1 MGMLQREVLNAKPP
15 TLNATP
21 PLADEHGRISR
32 DARQFDI
39 LLRGGGTEHLNHVF
53 MGMQQLLEAPTSMAQ
68 LCEAFVESSGSVC
81 QRNGQY
87 PLARHFDL
95 RIYNVHVD
103 LHVVARSSQSFE

>member
-1 MGMLQREVLNAKPP
+1 MTVSAS
-15 TLNATP
+15 
-21 PLADEHGRISR
+21 RISR

-81 QRNGQY
+81 HQAGTSTSTVSPR
-87 PLARHFDL
+87 
-95 RIYNVHVD
+95 
-103 LHVVARSSQSFE
+103 